1 MRIGSTNGVND
12 HLRALEAKG
21 AIVRDA
27 MKSRAIAL
35 TDALDPFEGVRCVDF
50 GGVLAQIDD
59 EDVWSVIDCE
69 TDDVI
74 GDHLTRAEAFA
85 RSRAIPP
92 ESAPSPTASPRRP
105 HRRRTPQHKNN
116 EAPRQGRSA
125 GTREG
130 PVHTAPPVK
139 ETPNEPPI

>member
-1 MRIGSTNGVND
+1 MIGLTRRQRFALDVIRDHIAAHGLPPTLREIGAVMRIGSTNGVND

-85 RSRAIPP
+85 LARHTARVRAIPDD
-92 ESAPSPTASPRRP
+92 
-105 HRRRTPQHKNN
+105 
-116 EAPRQGRSA
+116 
-125 GTREG
+125 
-130 PVHTAPPVK
+130 
-139 ETPNEPPI
+139 